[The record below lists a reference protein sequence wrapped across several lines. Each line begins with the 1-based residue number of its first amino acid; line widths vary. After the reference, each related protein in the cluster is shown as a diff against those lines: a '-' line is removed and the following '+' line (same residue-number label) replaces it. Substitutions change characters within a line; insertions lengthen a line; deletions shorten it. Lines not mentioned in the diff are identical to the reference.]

1 MMVVIGT
8 LSLEDFLFIGS
19 NIIIPKHIGTKF
31 NRMFL
36 ANYTELNFNVDIDC
50 RAYSFNSTRTATV
63 YDDLKNIRNSCY
75 RYTLRYSK

>member
-1 MMVVIGT
+1 
-8 LSLEDFLFIGS
+8 
-19 NIIIPKHIGTKF
+19 
-31 NRMFL
+31 MFL

-75 RYTLRYSK
+75 RYTYAIVNDIDYDNAVLFKHDSI